1 MDISPKSTDISA
13 SYGSELEGNG
23 GRDVGVL
30 AFSSFRYAA
39 SYFGREIVA

>member
-1 MDISPKSTDISA
+1 MDISPKFTDMSA

-23 GRDVGVL
+23 GRAVGVL

-39 SYFGREIVA
+39 SYIGREIVA